1 MANAQNPASVT
12 PQVMR
17 VAADER
23 GVVFEPIGELEMA
36 AQHNCHIVL
45 SKPGAIR
52 GNHLHHVGTEIT
64 AITGPCE
71 VRWRERGQLHD
82 ALVPAG
88 EVWRFV
94 FPPGVAHAFRGT
106 GTAPMVIASFNTEAH
121 DPARPDVSRD
131 VLIQA

>member
-1 MANAQNPASVT
+1 MTDGIDSATVS
-12 PQVMR
+12 PQPLR

-23 GVVFEPIGELEMA
+23 GVVFEPIAELEMTL
-36 AQHNCHIVL
+36 QRNCHVVL

-64 AITGPCE
+64 AITGPAD
-71 VRWRERGQLHD
+71 VHWRERGELRAVQ
-82 ALVPAG
+82 VPAG

-94 FPPGVAHAFRGT
+94 FPPGVSHAFRGT
-106 GTAPMVIASFNTEAH
+106 GSGPMVIASFNTQPH

-131 VLIQA
+131 VLI